1 MELVIA
7 LSIIFSVIALFT
19 AIYACEEL
27 VKLRDRIHFIQIK
40 VDYHNEQIERILGL
54 TQSVLDNNDRMI
66 KYIDALE
73 DRTKKEE

>member
-1 MELVIA
+1 MELVVA

-27 VKLRDRIHFIQIK
+27 MKLRDRIHFIQIK

-73 DRTKKEE
+73 DRIKKED

>member
-7 LSIIFSVIALFT
+7 LSIIFSVVALFT

-27 VKLRDRIHFIQIK
+27 MKLRDRIHFIQIK

-66 KYIDALE
+66 KYIDVLE
-73 DRTKKEE
+73 NRTKKED

>member
-27 VKLRDRIHFIQIK
+27 MKLRDRIHFIQIK
-40 VDYHNEQIERILGL
+40 VDCHNEQIERILDL

-66 KYIDALE
+66 KYIDVLE
-73 DRTKKEE
+73 DRTKKED

>member
-19 AIYACEEL
+19 AIYAVEEL
-27 VKLRDRIHFIQIK
+27 MKLRDRTEDILDLAQK
-40 VDYHNEQIERILGL
+40 VI
-54 TQSVLDNNDRMI
+54 DNDGEII

-73 DRTKKEE
+73 DRTKKED

>member
-1 MELVIA
+1 MELVMA

-27 VKLRDRIHFIQIK
+27 MKLRDILDVLRIE
-40 VDYHNEQIERILGL
+40 VDCYSKQTERVLDL
-54 TQSVLDNNDRMI
+54 AQSVLNNNDKMI

-73 DRTKKEE
+73 DRTKKED

>member
-19 AIYACEEL
+19 TIYAVEEL
-27 VKLRDRIHFIQIK
+27 MKLRDRTEGILDLAQK
-40 VDYHNEQIERILGL
+40 VI
-54 TQSVLDNNDRMI
+54 DNDGEII

-73 DRTKKEE
+73 DRTKKED

>member
-27 VKLRDRIHFIQIK
+27 MKLRDRT
-40 VDYHNEQIERILGL
+40 ERIFDLV
-54 TQSVLDNNDRMI
+54 QRAIDINDRLI
-66 KYIDALE
+66 KYINGIE
-73 DRTKKEE
+73 NCTKKED

>member
-27 VKLRDRIHFIQIK
+27 MKLRDRT
-40 VDYHNEQIERILGL
+40 ERIIDLA
-54 TQSVLDNNDRMI
+54 QRVIDINDRII
-66 KYIDALE
+66 KYINVLE
-73 DRTKKEE
+73 DHTKKED